1 MYYNGTRIF
10 LVSFFVSLLTSV
22 VVCAVFFFVLP
33 LASGRADK
41 VVPDVIGSNQEQARV
56 IAESRDLLLVV
67 GGEEENEEVPPNLIC
82 RQTPLSGSVV
92 KSRSTITVFLS
103 KGSSQIVLPDLR
115 GEGLSEATVRLTELG
130 LNIGEVK
137 SEENAEIQ
145 KDRIISTL
153 PVAGAKVKRG
163 EKIAVILS
171 RGVQTAEVPRC
182 IGKSFSS
189 AKRIIE
195 NSGFVVGNVRYEVS
209 TEFNVGIIMS
219 QSPAAG
225 RQANKGSTVDL
236 VVATVLE

>member
-33 LASGRADK
+33 FAGRGADK

-67 GGEEENEEVPPNLIC
+67 GGQEENEEVPANLIC
-82 RQTPLSGSVV
+82 RQTPLPGSVV
-92 KSRSTITVFLS
+92 KNRSTVTVFLS
-103 KGSSQIVLPDLR
+103 KGSSQMVLPDLR

-145 KDRIISTL
+145 KDRIISTI
-153 PVAGAKVKRG
+153 PAAGTKVRRG
-163 EKIAVILS
+163 EKIAVVLS

-195 NSGFVVGNVRYEVS
+195 SNGFVVGNVRYEVS
-209 TEFNVGIIMS
+209 TEFNVGIVMS
-219 QSPAAG
+219 QNPAAG
-225 RQANKGSTVDL
+225 RQASKGSPVDL

>member
-33 LASGRADK
+33 LASVGADK

-82 RQTPLSGSVV
+82 RQTPLPGSVV

-137 SEENAEIQ
+137 SEENAEIE
-145 KDRIISTL
+145 KDKIISTL
-153 PVAGAKVKRG
+153 PAAGTKVKRG

-209 TEFNVGIIMS
+209 TEFNVGIVMS

-225 RQANKGSTVDL
+225 RQANKGSTVNL

>member
-33 LASGRADK
+33 LVGGGADK

-56 IAESRDLLLVV
+56 IAESRDLLLAV
-67 GGEEENEEVPPNLIC
+67 GGQEENEEVPPNLIC
-82 RQTPLSGSVV
+82 RQTPLPGSVV
-92 KSRSTITVFLS
+92 RSRSTITVFLS

-115 GEGLSEATVRLTELG
+115 GEGLSEVTVRLTELG

-137 SEENAEIQ
+137 TEENAEIQ

-153 PVAGAKVKRG
+153 PAAGAKVKRG
-163 EKIAVILS
+163 DKIAVILS

-195 NSGFVVGNVRYEVS
+195 SSGFVVGNVRYEVS
-209 TEFNVGIIMS
+209 TEFNVGIVMS